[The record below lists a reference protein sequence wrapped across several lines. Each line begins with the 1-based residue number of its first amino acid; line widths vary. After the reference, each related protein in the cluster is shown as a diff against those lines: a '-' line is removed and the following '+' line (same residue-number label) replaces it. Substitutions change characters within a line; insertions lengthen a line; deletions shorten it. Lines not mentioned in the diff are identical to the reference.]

1 MIGKN
6 VALPSAAT
14 PSSNVETVT
23 SRCTKRNYDLKRK
36 RRSELHGGNRDAL
49 LGAMKQ
55 HLRQLDAAVRA
66 TAATVQ
72 AIEIANAT
80 KAANAAHLSD
90 SVEQLRR
97 SVDTVSE
104 AAAGLRASGTIRL
117 GASPEASG
125 GGLVTVVQ

>member
-1 MIGKN
+1 MSDRDPLLDSGPMPG
-6 VALPSAAT
+6 AG
-14 PSSNVETVT
+14 
-23 SRCTKRNYDLKRK
+23 D
-36 RRSELHGGNRDAL
+36 RDAL

-97 SVDTVSE
+97 SVETVSE
-104 AAAGLRASGTIRL
+104 AAAGLRTEVEGLKIRL
-117 GASPEASG
+117 TMIGTGAGAG
-125 GGLVTVVQ
+125 GGLLAALASALIGGG